1 MHSFLKKTLSLSLA
15 LSLLAGAASAAAG
28 GEAGQAI
35 TLNKAPLYVSST
47 AKNKAG
53 TKTGTYWLYDGILI
67 NGRYRVTNSA
77 ARCGKLP
84 VGQNVTGWV
93 PASYCIASK
102 EAKK

>member
-1 MHSFLKKTLSLSLA
+1 MKKQLDKI
-15 LSLLAGAASAAAG
+15 AAAG

-93 PASYCIASK
+93 PARYCIASK